1 VQASGGEGTDIVAPA
16 IRPGTDAVQE
26 QGDVIAGTLLDHPD
40 DDIPNT
46 VWIRDHRCSCSLGTS
61 WAMD

>member
-1 VQASGGEGTDIVAPA
+1 VAPA